1 MAFLKSTARAGG
13 GGRFGRDS
21 VWTHI
26 HELPDLRS
34 AVSCYSWRVTREPRR
49 LGGGFWVLRDSARAA
64 QIRASAFP
72 LFCLR
77 QAGSGNCPSGI
88 APRIFGGILVLRHM
102 PENNMSILAM
112 GKSVTVMRSRAAKAM
127 LWLTA
132 SLFLLASGW
141 SLNIATYNWF
151 AADFHNEY
159 SRAFASRGNVF
170 FFVALAFF
178 AGLIAVV
185 VIALRSF
192 KRRQD
197 EPAVSN
203 EAKGEVSAHPYTD

>member
-1 MAFLKSTARAGG
+1 MSLDISNRDKTGISEVRRYAQCRPW
-13 GGRFGRDS
+13 RDS

-34 AVSCYSWRVTREPRR
+34 AVTCYSWRVTREPRC
-49 LGGGFWVLRDSARAA
+49 LGERFWVLRDSARAA

-88 APRIFGGILVLRHM
+88 APRIFGGILVLRYM

-141 SLNIATYNWF
+141 SLN
-151 AADFHNEY
+151 EY
-159 SRAFASRGNVF
+159 SRAFASRGNIF

-178 AGLIAVV
+178 AGFIAVV